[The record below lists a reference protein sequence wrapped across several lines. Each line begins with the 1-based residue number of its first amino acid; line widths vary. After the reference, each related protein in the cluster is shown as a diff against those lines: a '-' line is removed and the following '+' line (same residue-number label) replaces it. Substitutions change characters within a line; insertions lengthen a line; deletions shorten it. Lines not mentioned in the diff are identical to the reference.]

1 MRFALIPTLG
11 LVLALAGCHDLLDT
25 NPVNQVPTDIAIT
38 DAASAR
44 VALAGAYDGLQSL
57 SFYGGDYV
65 FLNDLY
71 ADNADAT
78 GTFND
83 FADAGARSLQA
94 DNPTVTA
101 NWIAIYSAL
110 NRANNLLQKVPPIAD
125 LDDTE
130 KNQILGEARF
140 IRALCLHDLTRV
152 WGNVPMP
159 LVPAADLA
167 EASAITTSTAAAV
180 YTQIIDDLTQA
191 ETLMTSQAPT
201 NHATVGAAQ
210 ALLARVYLYQQNWL
224 QANAMADSL
233 IALGGADGPYELAAN
248 YGDLFDPEGKD
259 TPEDIF
265 KVSFT
270 AIDYNDFGYY
280 YLSSRQG
287 HGGRHELSPSDDLI
301 AAYDT
306 TDARYLWSINFDP
319 FEGRKWRTATGAE
332 DIAVIRFAE
341 VLLIKA
347 EALAQQGQLQPAIDQ
362 YNLLRERAGLP
373 DHVLNV
379 DVTTQAEVLAAIDH
393 ERRVELAM
401 EGDRFPDLV
410 RTGQAET
417 VLGIPA
423 FRTVFPVPQREID
436 VAPGITQN
444 TGY

>member
-1 MRFALIPTLG
+1 MRIALIPMLG
-11 LVLALAGCHDLLDT
+11 LVVALAGCHDLLDT
-25 NPVNQVPTDIAIT
+25 NPVNQLPSDQAIT

-57 SFYGGDYV
+57 SYYGGDYV

-83 FADAGARSLQA
+83 FADAGARSLVA
-94 DNPTVTA
+94 DNFTVTA
-101 NWIAIYSAL
+101 NWVAIYNAL
-110 NRANNLLQKVPPIAD
+110 NRANNLLEKVPPVPD

-130 KNQILGEARF
+130 KNQILGEAHF
-140 IRALCLHDLTRV
+140 MRALCLHDLTRV

-159 LVPAADLA
+159 LVPAKDLA
-167 EASAITTSTAAAV
+167 EASAIATSPAADV

-191 ETLMTSQAPT
+191 ENLMTSTSPT
-201 NHATVGAAQ
+201 NHATVGAAA
-210 ALLARVYLYQQNWL
+210 ALLARVYLYQGLWA
-224 QANAMADSL
+224 QANTKADEVIAMGYSL
-233 IALGGADGPYELAAN
+233 APN
-248 YGDLFDPEGKD
+248 YGDLFDPEGLD

-265 KVSFT
+265 KVTFT
-270 AIDYNDFGYY
+270 AVDYEDFGYY
-280 YLSSRQG
+280 YLSSAN
-287 HGGRHELSPSDDLI
+287 GGRHEVSPSADLV
-301 AAYDT
+301 AAYDP
-306 TDARYLWSINFDP
+306 TDLRFLWSIDLDP
-319 FEGRKWRTATGAE
+319 FEGQKWRTSAGAE
-332 DIAVIRFAE
+332 DIHVIRFAE

-362 YNLLRERAGLP
+362 YNLVRERAGLA
-373 DHVLNV
+373 DHVLGV
-379 DVTTQAEVLAAIDH
+379 DVTTQQDVLAAIDH

-410 RTGQAET
+410 RSGQAQA

-423 FRTVFPVPQREID
+423 FRTVFPIPQREID

>member
-1 MRFALIPTLG
+1 MRTALIATLG
-11 LVLALAGCHDLLDT
+11 LVVALTGCSDFLDT
-25 NPVNQVPTDIAIT
+25 NPVNQLPSSAAIT

-57 SFYGGDYV
+57 SYYGGDYV

-83 FADAGARSLQA
+83 FADAGARSLVA
-94 DNPTVTA
+94 DNFTVTA
-101 NWIAIYSAL
+101 NWVAIYAAL
-110 NRANNLLQKVPPIAD
+110 NRANNLLQKVPPVAD

-130 KNQILGEARF
+130 KNQILGEAHF

-152 WGNVPMP
+152 WGDVPMP

-167 EASAITTSTAAAV
+167 EASAIVTSPAAAV

-191 ETLMTSQAPT
+191 ETLMTSTTPT
-201 NHATVGAAQ
+201 NHATVGAAA
-210 ALLARVYLYQQNWL
+210 ALLARVYLYQGLWA
-224 QANAMADSL
+224 QADAKADEVIAMGYSL
-233 IALGGADGPYELAAN
+233 APN
-248 YGDLFDPEGKD
+248 YGDLFDPEGID

-265 KVSFT
+265 KVTFT
-270 AIDYNDFGYY
+270 AVDYEDFGYY
-280 YLSSRQG
+280 YLSSTN
-287 HGGRHELSPSDDLI
+287 GGRHEVSPSADLV
-301 AAYDT
+301 AAYDP
-306 TDARYLWSINFDP
+306 TDARFLWSINLDP
-319 FEGRKWRTATGAE
+319 FEGQKWKTSAGAE
-332 DIAVIRFAE
+332 DIHVIRFAE

-347 EALAQQGQLQPAIDQ
+347 EALAQQGQLQPALDQ

-373 DHVLNV
+373 DRVLGV
-379 DVTTQAEVLAAIDH
+379 DVTTQQEVLADIDH

-410 RTGQAET
+410 RSGQAQT

-423 FRTVFPVPQREID
+423 FKTVFPIPQREID
-436 VAPGITQN
+436 VASGIKQNPG
-444 TGY
+444 Y